1 MKKYTAPLPHDTQK
15 DEADFKDAFAKAMTI
30 LRTYNPYP
38 WVIVTNPGTDDEGI
52 FSDHA
57 TYAEARKN
65 AKECDEEWDIMR
77 RLDDGTLTTE
87 F

>member
-1 MKKYTAPLPHDTQK
+1 MSQIT
-15 DEADFKDAFAKAMTI
+15 DAI
-30 LRTYNPYP
+30 LRRKNIVGTKQNPYP
-38 WVIVTNPGTDDEGI
+38 WVIVTNPGQENEGI

-57 TYAEARKN
+57 TFKEARLN
-65 AKECDEEWDIMR
+65 TINVDENDWDIMR